1 LLFTTSSMFSRLEE
15 RTVACE
21 YDENGRKHGLERV
34 ETFFDGRHI
43 LTEMLRYRHGKLH
56 GPYECTRVPSGVMR
70 ESGRYVNG
78 KEQGPRLAAF
88 LDDEGRCVVQ
98 QRNFHRGEAHG
109 SCITRDHFT
118 AQILCITAYKNDEQ
132 DGHEQKFYS
141 SGELQSHG
149 LWRMD
154 YRHGVHIEYYRTGS
168 VSRVLTFFFGH
179 IEEDVQYSEEGE
191 VTSSDECR
199 DTQLCRCAYPKCRDR
214 NEAQCHDECYREAV
228 ADERRDSA

>member
-1 LLFTTSSMFSRLEE
+1 MSELEK
-15 RTVACE
+15 RSVACE
-21 YDENGRKHGLERV
+21 YDENGRKHGLERL
-34 ETFFDGRHI
+34 EWFSEGLHI
-43 LTEMLRYRHGKLH
+43 WNSTTRYRHGTKH
-56 GPYECTRVPSGVMR
+56 GPYEYMRVLSGVLL

-78 KEQGPRLAAF
+78 KEQGRRLSTF
-88 LDDEGRCVVQ
+88 LDDERRCVVLQCNFVRGQ
-98 QRNFHRGEAHG
+98 QHG
-109 SCITRDHFT
+109 TQITRDHFT
-118 AQILCITAYKNDEQ
+118 GRILGTAAYKNDEQ
-132 DGHEQKFYS
+132 DGHEQKFYR

-149 LWRMD
+149 MWRMD
-154 YRHGVHIEYYRTGS
+154 YRHGVHTEYYRTGS
-168 VSRVLTFFFGH
+168 VSRVLTFLMGH

>member
-34 ETFFDGRHI
+34 DT
-43 LTEMLRYRHGKLH
+43 
-56 GPYECTRVPSGVMR
+56 
-70 ESGRYVNG
+70 
-78 KEQGPRLAAF
+78 
-88 LDDEGRCVVQ
+88 
-98 QRNFHRGEAHG
+98 FHRGEAHG